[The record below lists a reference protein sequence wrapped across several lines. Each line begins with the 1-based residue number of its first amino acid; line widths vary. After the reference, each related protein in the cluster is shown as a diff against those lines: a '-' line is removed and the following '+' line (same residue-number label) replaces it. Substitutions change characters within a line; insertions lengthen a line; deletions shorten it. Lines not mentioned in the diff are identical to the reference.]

1 MKIEGEDNH
10 SICITLAS
18 EGYPGNY
25 RKGLEISGL
34 PECEKLDGV
43 TTFHSGTKE
52 VGGKLVTAGGRVLGI
67 TAVGATKE
75 EALKRAY
82 DAVDKVHFEGKYFRR
97 DIATRRAR

>member
-1 MKIEGEDNH
+1 M
-10 SICITLAS
+10 
-18 EGYPGNY
+18 
-25 RKGLEISGL
+25 
-34 PECEKLDGV
+34 
-43 TTFHSGTKE
+43 
-52 VGGKLVTAGGRVLGI
+52 TAGGRVLGI